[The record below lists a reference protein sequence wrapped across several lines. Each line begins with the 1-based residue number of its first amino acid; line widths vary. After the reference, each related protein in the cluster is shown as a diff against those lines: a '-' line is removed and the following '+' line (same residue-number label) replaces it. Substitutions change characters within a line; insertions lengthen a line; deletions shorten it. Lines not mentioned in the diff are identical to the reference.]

1 MIIGAAYDIV
11 TWCGVPRFYYND
23 LPLGNPLGKP
33 GDRGMQRESV
43 IEALR
48 LVEQAREPTVLE
60 SSHRWAEDEAWK
72 DAYMRVDDSNR
83 EQLRKL
89 GEENRR
95 KRRAQKDAGLRRER

>member
-43 IEALR
+43 IESLR
-48 LVEQAREPTVLE
+48 LVEQASEPIVVE

-72 DAYMRVDDSNR
+72 GAYMRVDDSNR

-95 KRRAQKDAGLRRER
+95 KRRAQKAVSPAEN